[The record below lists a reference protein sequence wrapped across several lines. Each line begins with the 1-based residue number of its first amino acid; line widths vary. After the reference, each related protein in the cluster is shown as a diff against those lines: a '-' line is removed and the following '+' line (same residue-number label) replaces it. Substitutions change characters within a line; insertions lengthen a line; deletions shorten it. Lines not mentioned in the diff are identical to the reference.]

1 MKKNMFSPLKNARD
15 EQVRCKQT
23 YQKIATNKIY
33 FQGSH
38 ENVLSPINLMLK
50 AKSHGVKL

>member
-1 MKKNMFSPLKNARD
+1 MLGMSKWDA
-15 EQVRCKQT
+15 KQT